1 MFKGSKILD
10 IVVGI
15 VVMFLK
21 LQKISEKSKVTKLDL
36 KINQKVTR

>member
-15 VVMFLK
+15 IVMFLK

>member
-15 VVMFLK
+15 IVMFLK
-21 LQKISEKSKVTKLDL
+21 LQKISEKLKVTKLDL

>member
-36 KINQKVTR
+36 KIN